1 MRKLFLISTFGLSVT
16 STAATDIDPFAD
28 NWYCVE
34 AVIFS
39 STQAQSFEM
48 DDDPFVEQIAV
59 NDRRTYSRN
68 LLPIQPDWV
77 RPITNLF
84 DYVTE
89 ETAGWWMTDAQA
101 RSSDT
106 RTLWQFP
113 STKRS
118 ASPVGQDT
126 SVTIDSLQSTDVVLD
141 GFVATTGLNVGPPTV
156 VRDSHESPLSQ
167 LHGWLASSSFIWH
180 TEKLGFVSTAT
191 RLQRGGYRIIGHGMW
206 LQPVPDRGAAI
217 PLLLQLGE
225 RADSGLYEVEGTI
238 SATRGRYLHID
249 VQLWKNDLGPL
260 IGERH
265 SFIELRES
273 RRMRSREVHYLDHP
287 ILGMLV
293 KIVPAD
299 VTELA
304 EEVSELSGR
313 APDDVE
319 EVRGVPRNSEAD
331 LLMSDW
337 SIATT
342 CSGIYD

>member
-1 MRKLFLISTFGLSVT
+1 MFGLSVT

-34 AVIFS
+34 AMIFS
-39 STQAQSFEM
+39 STQAQSSEPE
-48 DDDPFVEQIAV
+48 DDPFVEQIAV
-59 NDRRTYSRN
+59 NDRRTYSRI
-68 LLPIQPDWV
+68 LLSIQPDWV
-77 RPITNLF
+77 GSSTNLF
-84 DYVTE
+84 DYVSE

-106 RTLWQFP
+106 GTLWQFP
-113 STKRS
+113 LTKRS

-126 SVTIDSLQSTDVVLD
+126 SVTIDNLQSTDVELD
-141 GFVATTGLNVGPPTV
+141 GFVTTRGLYVGPPTV
-156 VRDSHESPLSQ
+156 ARDSHESPLIQ
-167 LHGWLASSSFIWH
+167 LGRWLASSSFIWH

-191 RLQRGGYRIIGHGMW
+191 RLRRGGYQIVGHGMW
-206 LQPVPDRGAAI
+206 LQPVPDRGAANS
-217 PLLLQLGE
+217 LLLQLGE
-225 RADSGLYEVEGTI
+225 RDDSGLYEVEGTI
-238 SATRGRYLHID
+238 AVTRGRYLHID

-287 ILGMLV
+287 VLGMLV

-319 EVRGVPRNSEAD
+319 EVRGVSSNSEAD

>member
-1 MRKLFLISTFGLSVT
+1 MRKLFLISTLGLSVT
-16 STAATDIDPFAD
+16 LTAATDIDPFAD

-34 AVIFS
+34 AMIFS
-39 STQAQSFEM
+39 STQSQPSET
-48 DDDPFVEQIAV
+48 DDDPFVEQIAI
-59 NDRRTYSRN
+59 NDLRTYSRS

-77 RPITNLF
+77 GPNTNLF
-84 DYVTE
+84 DYVSE

-106 RTLWQFP
+106 GTLWQFP
-113 STKRS
+113 ATKRN

-126 SVTIDSLQSTDVVLD
+126 SVTIDRLQSMDVELD
-141 GFVATTGLNVGPPTV
+141 GFVTTREVNVETPTV
-156 VRDSHESPLSQ
+156 VRDSNESPLSQ
-167 LHGWLASSSFIWH
+167 LGRWLASSSFVWH

-191 RLQRGGYRIIGHGMW
+191 RIRRGGYRIIGHGMW
-206 LQPVPDRGAAI
+206 LQPVPDRGTAI

-225 RADSGLYEVEGTI
+225 RADGGLYEVEGTV
-238 SATRGRYLHID
+238 SVTRGRYLHID
-249 VQLWKNDLGPL
+249 VQLWKNNLGPL

-265 SFIELRES
+265 SYIELRES

-287 ILGMLV
+287 VLGMLV

-304 EEVSELSGR
+304 KDVSERSGR
-313 APDDVE
+313 APDDIE
-319 EVRGVPRNSEAD
+319 EVRGVLRNSETD

-337 SIATT
+337 SVATT